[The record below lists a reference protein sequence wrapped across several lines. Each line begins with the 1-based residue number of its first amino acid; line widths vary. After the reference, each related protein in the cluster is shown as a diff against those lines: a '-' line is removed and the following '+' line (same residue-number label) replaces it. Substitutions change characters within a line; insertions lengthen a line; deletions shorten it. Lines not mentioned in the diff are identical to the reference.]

1 MTLERLQYYAFQNGK
16 EEGYEDGKA
25 EGHEEGF
32 AEGERK
38 KALEGA
44 LILVKDFNVSPELAA
59 EKMGVPLSELLEIQK
74 SS

>member
-16 EEGYEDGKA
+16 EDGLEEGRA
-25 EGHEEGF
+25 EGF

-44 LILVKDFNVSPELAA
+44 LILVNDFNVAPELAA
-59 EKMGVPLSELLEIQK
+59 EKMGVPLADVLEMQK